1 MTCPGSHRALGV
13 ANPQPRSPH
22 YAELLHNS
30 GKLLQT
36 PNMPKQKQKQK
47 TLTGLKHRQPFIFL

>member
-22 YAELLHNS
+22 YTELLHNS
-30 GKLLQT
+30 GELLKT
-36 PNMPKQKQKQK
+36 PNMPKNKQTK
-47 TLTGLKHRQPFIFL
+47 TLTGLKHRQPAIFL